1 LGVVAHT
8 EATSRLRHDYVLFEV
23 HFDPAE
29 HLLEVSGHALPAD
42 WRAHPWP
49 ASTPK
54 IGTF

>member
-1 LGVVAHT
+1 
-8 EATSRLRHDYVLFEV
+8 VLFEV

-49 ASTPK
+49 ASTQE